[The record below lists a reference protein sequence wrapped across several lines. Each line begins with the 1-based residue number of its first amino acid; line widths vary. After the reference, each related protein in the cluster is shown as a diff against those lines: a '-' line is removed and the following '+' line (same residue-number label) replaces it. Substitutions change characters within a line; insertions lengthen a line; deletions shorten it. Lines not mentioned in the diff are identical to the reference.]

1 MDLASGFGCGWSAT
15 LLAENYLLRVARY
28 LILKGES
35 SPQAFRKHESCILSK
50 DLEHSANQAGVT
62 IDSLVVRLSSLVL
75 IFHLKSVQVQH
86 GTHTTP
92 LHAFVGP
99 YSLSS
104 SRRKS
109 GRQFTAY
116 PINAPRTAQSHS
128 LLARG
133 RKEMRQILGRVLVWR
148 QIPATTP
155 TIVGYRGLVS
165 A

>member
-1 MDLASGFGCGWSAT
+1 MASGFGYGRSAT
-15 LLAENYLLRVARY
+15 LLAEIYLLRVARY
-28 LILKGES
+28 LFLEGES
-35 SPQAFRKHESCILSK
+35 SPQAFRKHESGILSK
-50 DLEHSANQAGVT
+50 DLEHCANQAGLT

-99 YSLSS
+99 YSLGS

-109 GRQFTAY
+109 GRHSTTY

-133 RKEMRQILGRVLVWR
+133 RKEMRQILGRVLLWR

-155 TIVGYRGLVS
+155 TIVGCRGLVS